1 MNLFEKIKEKKYN
14 IILKYLKNNTEVNLN
29 IQDDFNNY
37 FIEYVIDSSDLPLIQ
52 YVLSKNVFLDI
63 LDNNGTTI
71 LYNLIKFNKIDIL
84 DLILKNDRSKIGI
97 HILDKKDIKGRTAL
111 HYCVIFNNQECL
123 NKLIEYNGDPY
134 ITDKNGNNIFFYS
147 IIYKRIDLLL
157 NLFEK
162 FKNFRIRNTDGENLL
177 QVSINYDIKDIY
189 QFLITK
195 TNINLNNKSKLY
207 GTTALHQAIIN
218 NNNNL
223 IDLLIKYKADL
234 SIPDY
239 LGNNVLHFAI
249 MEKNSKLLLKFL
261 ELGGIDLNL
270 TNLNGFIPLN
280 LYLTEF
286 EQYDDKILNKFIENS
301 NLNIQNFNGNTS
313 LLLLGKNNKI
323 FELKDELEKKLINIF
338 IKNYDGESLF
348 DIIKDKDS
356 LIKLVTKS
364 FFNNLDKNSII
375 DWEKKCSFIKNNIKS
390 DLLPQIKSK
399 EDCYK
404 KIKETINNEKRSI
417 PRVKQIKFDI
427 SIGIA
432 LKDCFFSGFPIDT
445 LFGLLWLHRENK
457 RIQFVLD
464 YPLTYND
471 SIENFYKSV
480 GQNINFK
487 MDFINSMILWTYQKI
502 YFPDY
507 FDYVLEQK
515 LKSNSEI
522 IVIPIGIE
530 TSQGAHSNILFWNR
544 KKNILERFEPNGKN
558 QPINF
563 NYNPDLL
570 DELLLQKFNKFTN
583 GNSKF
588 TYLKPKD
595 YLPEVGFQM
604 IENLEN
610 ETCSEIG
617 DPNGFCTVWC
627 IWYSYQKSQNLEI
640 DSKKIVEELINNIKL
655 EGKSFKNLIRDFSK
669 NISKYRDEYLQK
681 VELNINQWILSNYN
695 IEKLQKLEK
704 LIINII
710 N

>member
-14 IILKYLKNNTEVNLN
+14 IILKYLKNNPEVNLN
-29 IQDDFNNY
+29 IQDNFNNY
-37 FIEYVIDSSDLPLIQ
+37 FIEYVIDSNNLPLIQ
-52 YVLSKNVFLDI
+52 YVLSKNIFLDI

-71 LYNLIKFNKIDIL
+71 LYNLVKFNKIDIL
-84 DLILKNDRSKIGI
+84 DLILKNDKSKIGI
-97 HILDKKDIKGRTAL
+97 HILDKKDVKGRTAL
-111 HYCVIFNNQECL
+111 HYCIIFNNKECL
-123 NKLIEYNGDPY
+123 NKLIEYRGDPY
-134 ITDKNGNNIFFYS
+134 INDKNGNNIFFYC
-147 IIYKRIDLLL
+147 IIYKRTELLL
-157 NLFEK
+157 DLFET
-162 FKNFRIRNTDGENLL
+162 FKNFRIRNSDGENLL
-177 QVSINYDIKDIY
+177 QVSINYDNKEIY
-189 QFLITK
+189 HYLITK
-195 TNINLNNKSKLY
+195 TNINLNNKSKIY
-207 GTTALHQAIIN
+207 GTTALHQAIVKN
-218 NNNNL
+218 DDKL
-223 IDLLIKYKADL
+223 IDLLIQYKADL
-234 SIPDY
+234 ALPDY
-239 LGNNVLHFAI
+239 LGNNVLHFAV
-249 MEKNSKLLLKFL
+249 MEKNSNLILKFL
-261 ELGGIDLNL
+261 DLGGIDLNL

-286 EQYDDKILNKFIENS
+286 DEYDNTILNKFIKS
-301 NLNIQNFNGNTS
+301 SILNIQNFNGSTS
-313 LLLLGKNNKI
+313 LLLLGKSNKL
-323 FELKDELEKKLINIF
+323 FELKETLEKKLMNIF
-338 IKNYDGESLF
+338 IQNYDGESLF
-348 DIIKDKDS
+348 NLIKDKDN
-356 LIKLVTKS
+356 LIELVTKS
-364 FFNNLDKNSII
+364 FFNNLDNNLVI

-404 KIKETINNEKRSI
+404 KIKETINNDKRSV

-427 SIGIA
+427 NSGIV

-445 LFGLLWLHRENK
+445 LFGLLWLNQENK
-457 RIQFVLD
+457 KIQFILD

-507 FDYVLEQK
+507 FDYILQQK
-515 LKSNSEI
+515 LKNKADI

-530 TSQGAHSNILFWNR
+530 TSQGAHTNILFWNR
-544 KKNILERFEPNGKN
+544 RKNILERFEPNGKN
-558 QPINF
+558 PPINF

-570 DELLLQKFNKFTN
+570 DELLLQKLKKFNIE
-583 GNSKF
+583 SKF

-595 YLPEVGFQM
+595 FLPEIGFQM

-627 IWYSYQKSQNLEI
+627 IWYIYQKSQNLEI
-640 DSKKIVEELINNIKL
+640 SSKEIVEELINNIKL

-681 VELNINQWILSNYN
+681 VDLNINQWILTNYSV
-695 IEKLQKLEK
+695 EKLQKLEK